1 MGTAL
6 LHNACSSAS
15 TQLYASAHRRACHG
29 SRRGA
34 FAMSARAWGSTPP
47 RSRNAPASAMRWS
60 PRGAWKL
67 RATSELDVAADVVGN
82 PTFEAQGDPAAAGA
96 VVVVIA
102 LVILLQVRAAAS
114 ERARDGRNAAI
125 LKLQVLQARRVSEEI
140 TPQAL
145 REVELQVRHSLGPG
159 WGPARTQRTPT
170 VCGPGGVVPCSGV
183 GGSGSWAGAWWP
195 SWSPLN
201 AWCCLVSSVRRRRP
215 LQPKPC

>member
-1 MGTAL
+1 
-6 LHNACSSAS
+6 
-15 TQLYASAHRRACHG
+15 
-29 SRRGA
+29 
-34 FAMSARAWGSTPP
+34 
-47 RSRNAPASAMRWS
+47 
-60 PRGAWKL
+60 
-67 RATSELDVAADVVGN
+67 VAADVVGN

-159 WGPARTQRTPT
+159 WGPARTQRT
-170 VCGPGGVVPCSGV
+170 
-183 GGSGSWAGAWWP
+183 
-195 SWSPLN
+195 
-201 AWCCLVSSVRRRRP
+201 VRRRRP

>member
-1 MGTAL
+1 
-6 LHNACSSAS
+6 
-15 TQLYASAHRRACHG
+15 
-29 SRRGA
+29 
-34 FAMSARAWGSTPP
+34 
-47 RSRNAPASAMRWS
+47 
-60 PRGAWKL
+60 
-67 RATSELDVAADVVGN
+67 VAADVVGN

-159 WGPARTQRTPT
+159 WGPARTQRTPNRLW
-170 VCGPGGVVPCSGV
+170 PGW
-183 GGSGSWAGAWWP
+183 GGSLFRCWRQRQLG
-195 SWSPLN
+195 WSLV
-201 AWCCLVSSVRRRRP
+201 AKLVSTKCLVLLSIFSPSSSSPSAQTLLTLFHCR
-215 LQPKPC
+215 KPDPFVGALGADRTAGTGRSGRQEALVVHGRGD